1 MKKREFDLALLYA
14 YPIIASLITLA
25 LKTNVFISIIIFLV
39 VPAIFL
45 SIRQPSHIVK
55 AASFSLIL
63 GTPFIIMIY
72 YIGHVTNAWLM
83 PSVFPLVFRFVNIE
97 VILWLVFWIY
107 FTVLFYENFF
117 DKHVKVKRWHP
128 HMKYLIMLAF
138 SLFSIFLLFVYS
150 ASSLLESIPYSYL
163 FIGIVVVITP
173 TLLFLFNSPALFVKF
188 LKTQVYFFYFNL
200 IYELNGLAL
209 GWWTFPGT
217 EFIGWIS
224 LFGLTFPI
232 EELLFWI
239 VIGAMA
245 ILSYY
250 KFFDDS

>member
-117 DKHVKVKRWHP
+117 D
-128 HMKYLIMLAF
+128 
-138 SLFSIFLLFVYS
+138 
-150 ASSLLESIPYSYL
+150 
-163 FIGIVVVITP
+163 
-173 TLLFLFNSPALFVKF
+173 
-188 LKTQVYFFYFNL
+188 
-200 IYELNGLAL
+200 
-209 GWWTFPGT
+209 
-217 EFIGWIS
+217 
-224 LFGLTFPI
+224 
-232 EELLFWI
+232 
-239 VIGAMA
+239 
-245 ILSYY
+245 
-250 KFFDDS
+250 